1 MEERVMKAISLRD
14 LAHVVFKRKSEI
26 LFFFSAVTI
35 AVLVGTFLAT
45 PIYQAESQI
54 LVRTGRENIYTPI
67 VTAGSNQSP
76 VLSLN
81 REEQINSEIEIL
93 KGLSLLEKTVESIGP
108 KVIYSDLEMQ
118 AAVLKLEKALKIT
131 GVKNSN
137 VIEVKLRH
145 SDPKMASMVLD
156 ELIRQYLDRHLEVYK
171 SPHSHQFLEEQSK
184 TLLSRL
190 RDTEDRLNA
199 MKKEHNVSSLDE
211 ERRVLLSHEATL
223 RAELDRT
230 RSQIAETENRIV
242 QLQRQVA
249 DAPKTIPTEVEIEH
263 SPNQMNTLQTRL
275 VELEL
280 KEKELLTKYTDES
293 RLVRQTQEE
302 IQVVRAKLAEQATK
316 QSGRSRSGPNPTY
329 QRLQEEFYR
338 GQADLKALKPKE
350 EMQASQLARYRE
362 RLGKLSEIEGQLKAL
377 ERQVDVEQQ
386 NYRLYLSRIEES
398 RISEAMDTQ
407 KISNVTQIQPARTPL
422 KPVSPKVGLNL
433 VIGFFLGGFGSLGVA
448 FFLEY
453 LDDRLEK
460 RDDAERVLN
469 LPVLA
474 SIPELK
480 A

>member
-1 MEERVMKAISLRD
+1 MIL
-14 LAHVVFKRKSEI
+14 
-26 LFFFSAVTI
+26 LFFLAVNL

-67 VTAGSNQSP
+67 VTAGSSQGP

-81 REEQINSEIEIL
+81 REEQINSAIEIL
-93 KGLSLLEKTVESIGP
+93 RSLSLLEKTAESIGP
-108 KVIYSDLEMQ
+108 NVIYSDLEENDSSAMQ
-118 AAVLKLEKALKIT
+118 AAVLKLEKALKVT

-145 SDPKMASMVLD
+145 RDPKTASMVLD
-156 ELIRQYLDRHLEVYK
+156 ELIKQYLDRHLEVYK